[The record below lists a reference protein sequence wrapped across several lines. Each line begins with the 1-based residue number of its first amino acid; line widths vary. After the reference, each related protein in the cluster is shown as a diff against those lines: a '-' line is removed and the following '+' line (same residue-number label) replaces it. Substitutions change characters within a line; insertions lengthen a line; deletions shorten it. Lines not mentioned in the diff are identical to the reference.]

1 MELRVDLPQLRTI
14 VSDGF
19 SFMYVSSAV
28 FKSGKLRVVL
38 TLDMPK
44 TENAILDKG
53 FRLVGKACQ
62 YWGNASDVS
71 FLCRCG
77 EDGCLFPQHRG
88 IESCL
93 VCLCDHG
100 CIPLSLFLLS
110 FFIFAPFSS
119 HSYIHG
125 SPLPSLEQRRR
136 THFVRPIK
144 SHLLEAPSFPPQ
156 SHYFI
161 DLITEKEE

>member
-1 MELRVDLPQLRTI
+1 MFWALELRVDLPRLRTI
-14 VSDGF
+14 ASDGF

-28 FKSGKLRVVL
+28 FKSGKLRFVL

-71 FLCRCG
+71 CLCRCG

-93 VCLCDHG
+93 VCSV
-100 CIPLSLFLLS
+100 IMVVILSLFAHS
-110 FFIFAPFSS
+110 FFVLSPFSS
-119 HSYIHG
+119 HSHIHL
-125 SPLPSLEQRRR
+125 SPPPSLERKNNTEQISCAQSNR
-136 THFVRPIK
+136 TF
-144 SHLLEAPSFPPQ
+144 
-156 SHYFI
+156 
-161 DLITEKEE
+161 